1 MDTRKQVKGEAK
13 EYAYLAF
20 ISHNSKDS
28 HIAKRLKRSLSSYRL
43 PSTVRKQKGL
53 AKKLPDIFR
62 FQDDL
67 TVDETLK
74 QALFAKLEKSKY
86 LIVVCTPHS
95 AKSEWCGIEIE
106 YFLTHGRKDKIILY
120 IADGEPYSGNPETE
134 CFNKEILKA
143 FPKTHDGEALG
154 LTVNKRGFFHKHV
167 EWERLVVKIISKMLQ
182 LEVNTLWQKQKRR
195 MFMQIARNICLFLA
209 FLATP
214 AVCRRSLR
222 PIGIT
227 AEAERNRLFKPQSAP
242 LEKIAVELRCG
253 DWHARDTFA
262 DMNSQIIIRNIP
274 SKLRHKEITLSLDGD
289 YMNVAQSTLTLSAGR
304 LSSKQESTIAV
315 SRDSLLFGR
324 LKIRITDKQ
333 DRPLFDTPLTLN
345 DSIRRCTDRNGIL
358 DTYIPLSQ
366 QQDTYLIRSID
377 GKQNLLYG
385 IDFDTEGIT
394 LELE

>member
-20 ISHNSKDS
+20 ISHNSKDA

-120 IADGEPYSGNPETE
+120 IAEGEPYSENPETE

-182 LEVNTLWQKQKRR
+182 LEVNTLWQEQKRR
-195 MFMQIARNICLFLA
+195 MLMQIVRNICLFLA
-209 FLATP
+209 FLATLLFVVEASAP
-214 AVCRRSLR
+214 LELR
-222 PIGIT
+222 L
-227 AEAERNRLFKPQSAP
+227 RLKETGFSNPHLPP
-242 LEKIAVELRCG
+242 LEKIAVELRCD

-289 YMNVAQSTLTLSAGR
+289 YMNAAQSTLTLSAGR
-304 LSSKQESTIAV
+304 LSNKQESTIAV

-333 DRPLFDTPLTLN
+333 DRPLLDTPLTLN
-345 DSIRRCTDRNGIL
+345 DSIRRCTDQNGIL
-358 DTYIPLSQ
+358 DTYIPLPQ

-377 GKQNLLYG
+377 EKQNLLYG
-385 IDFDTEGIT
+385 IDFDSEGIN